1 MHCAHW
7 ANVNN
12 IWSFYSKD
20 HVCCFPSWNL
30 ELMCEGQTVSDICQG
45 IFTSENTLTVIDLPW
60 DPLQC
65 YNTLVRKLFQFEC
78 NLSLSLSAMIGLMK
92 TLGYRVGLVK
102 WKELRELIYL
112 YSQQAFC
119 LAQKGLITWVSGFV
133 VSSWILSNCCRTQQ
147 WNCTINICKHW
158 LLMYIIINEY
168 FCEKH
173 D

>member
-1 MHCAHW
+1 MHCARW

-12 IWSFYSKD
+12 IWSFYSED

-30 ELMCEGQTVSDICQG
+30 ELLCEGQTVSDICQG
-45 IFTSENTLTVIDLPW
+45 ILTSENTVTEIDLPR
-60 DPLQC
+60 DPLQFI
-65 YNTLVRKLFQFEC
+65 THLLESSF
-78 NLSLSLSAMIGLMK
+78 NLNVTSLSLSVMIGLMK

-133 VSSWILSNCCRTQQ
+133 VSSWILSNCCHTQQ
-147 WNCTINICKHW
+147 WNCTINISKHW
-158 LLMYIIINEY
+158 LLMYIINNEY